1 MPRQYS
7 SNVTLYV
14 TIQGQAE
21 SSDAAYQASQLAKE
35 RVVSYAPL
43 LTDERITEPVIQQLQ
58 LNLGP
63 PSWLR
68 GSRSASSRR
77 RSSCRRP

>member
-21 SSDAAYQASQLAKE
+21 DWDAAYQASQLAKE
-35 RVVSYAPL
+35 RVVSYAAAAHRQ
-43 LTDERITEPVIQQLQ
+43 RITEPVI
-58 LNLGP
+58 
-63 PSWLR
+63 
-68 GSRSASSRR
+68 
-77 RSSCRRP
+77 SSCS